1 MRGKAIPFRLKIFI
15 GTLLLIGLAI
25 WHLFAGSTT
34 ISVSDFYNALADYD
48 YSNTNH
54 IIARDLRI
62 PRTLMAMIAGAG
74 LSLAGLLMQTIFKN
88 PLAEPNILGVS
99 TGASLFVA
107 ITLLT
112 GISFFQSDWGLIASA
127 LFGAF
132 IFGTIILFF
141 ARFVRSQGSLLLVG
155 IMLGSFSAAFISI
168 IQAWSDAHQLKLY
181 TLWAMGSL
189 QQVSFQ
195 QLPLVCLMFSGTVFL
210 SFFFVRALNAL
221 ILGQENASLLGIN
234 VRNVR
239 VFAILIA
246 AVLTGLITAFCG
258 PIAFLGM
265 AVPNLVKMILKTHNH
280 RLLIIGCLLTGG
292 SFLLMCDI
300 LVQLLSGF
308 MLLPINAITSMI
320 GAPFVIYIILK
331 RWS

>member
-1 MRGKAIPFRLKIFI
+1 MPGNTLPLRLKILI
-15 GTLLLIGLAI
+15 GALLLISLAV
-25 WHLFAGSTT
+25 WHLFAGSTA
-34 ISVSDFYNALADYD
+34 ISLSDFYNSLADYD
-48 YSNTNH
+48 YSNTHH

-62 PRTLMAMIAGAG
+62 PRTITAIITGAG

-112 GISFFQSDWGLIASA
+112 GISFFQSDWGLISSA
-127 LFGAF
+127 LLGAF
-132 IFGTIILFF
+132 IFGVVILFF

-195 QLPLVCLMFSGTVFL
+195 QLPLVCIIFLMGVLL
-210 SFFFVRALNAL
+210 SFFFIRALNAL
-221 ILGQENASLLGIN
+221 VLGQENASLLGIN

-239 VFAILIA
+239 VFTILIA
-246 AVLTGLITAFCG
+246 AILTGLITAFCG

-265 AVPNLVKMILKTHNH
+265 AVPNLVKMIFKTHDH

-292 SFLLMCDI
+292 SFLLICDI
-300 LVQLLSGF
+300 LVQLLSGT